1 MKALKGREN
10 EDKLG
15 NLIPRNK
22 IVVSS
27 LDFLFDS
34 HIPNTEE
41 SSKSEILMGIDQRK
55 NKMSE

>member
-15 NLIPRNK
+15 NLRPRNK